1 MPVEVLLYTVPQV
14 YAMVF
19 ARAWEYTQQQEEQ
32 NRWSVYWRASMDL
45 FRRSLWP
52 AAVGHFSEGGVRGAR
67 RLLGPAFLIG
77 FLGLDLLLLM
87 LVTMLIA
94 RLLM

>member
-1 MPVEVLLYTVPQV
+1 
-14 YAMVF
+14 
-19 ARAWEYTQQQEEQ
+19 
-32 NRWSVYWRASMDL
+32 MDL

-52 AAVGHFSEGGVRGAR
+52 ASVEHFSEDVVRGAR
-67 RLLGPAFLIG
+67 RLLGPAFLVG

-87 LVTMLIA
+87 LVMMLIA

>member
-1 MPVEVLLYTVPQV
+1 
-14 YAMVF
+14 MVF
-19 ARAWEYTQQQEEQ
+19 ARDWEYTRQQEEQ
-32 NRWSVYWRASMDL
+32 DRWSVYWRASMDL

-52 AAVGHFSEGGVRGAR
+52 ASVEHFSEDVVRGAR
-67 RLLGPAFLIG
+67 RLLGPAFLVG

-87 LVTMLIA
+87 LVMMLIA